1 MSAKVVGMGQPNLGV
16 WVWWV
21 RGSGKLSIIAER
33 EGAMISPQ
41 AHGGVVAFQGRSH
54 KDNVK
59 LLGYN
64 VSRFAK

>member
-1 MSAKVVGMGQPNLGV
+1 MYLAKGV
-16 WVWWV
+16 YEGHKMDLSSNGLV
-21 RGSGKLSIIAER
+21 R
-33 EGAMISPQ
+33 SPQ
-41 AHGGVVAFQGRSH
+41 VHGGVVAFQGRSH